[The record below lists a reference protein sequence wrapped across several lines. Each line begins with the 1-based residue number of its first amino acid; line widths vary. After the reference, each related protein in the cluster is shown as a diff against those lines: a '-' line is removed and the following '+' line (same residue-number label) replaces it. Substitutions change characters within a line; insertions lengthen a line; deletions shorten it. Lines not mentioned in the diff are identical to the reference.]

1 MYDTTTLITMV
12 NGYIK
17 QCEAGKRKPTYK
29 GMGNVLGVS
38 NQTIANVVH
47 GAFNGKRYT
56 EHPHSTRVIDN
67 NDFQILQRL
76 FDSREDLSV

>member
-1 MYDTTTLITMV
+1 MYDSTTLTTMV

-17 QCEAGKRKPTYK
+17 QCEVMKSKPTFK
-29 GMGNVLGVS
+29 GMGNWLGVS
-38 NQTIANVVH
+38 GMTISNVVH
-47 GAFNGKRYT
+47 GAFNGKQYT
-56 EHPHSTRVIDN
+56 EHPHTTRIIDN